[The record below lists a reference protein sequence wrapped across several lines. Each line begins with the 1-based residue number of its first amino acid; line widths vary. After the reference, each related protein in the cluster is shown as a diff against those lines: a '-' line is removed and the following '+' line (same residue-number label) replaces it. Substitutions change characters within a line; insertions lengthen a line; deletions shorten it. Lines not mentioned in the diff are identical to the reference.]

1 MPQARVGDLSLEYR
15 SDGPPDA
22 PPLLLIM
29 GTAAPLTMWDDAF
42 CAALSARGFRV
53 IRFDYRDT
61 GRSSRVDAPMPSTI
75 GAMMRAFAEGKL
87 APPYALEDLAD
98 DTVGLL
104 DALGVERAHLVGLSQ
119 GAGVAQ
125 LVAARASE
133 RVTGLTL
140 IATSTA
146 ARDVPPPGAETM
158 GVLLSDLPNDRAS
171 FIEWNV
177 LMYTKTGGI
186 HPPPDVD
193 WIRRRAE
200 RTWDHG
206 WDVAGFLRHLLAVIS
221 ATDRRPLL
229 ARLRLPVTIVQ
240 GEADPIFSVAAA
252 EQVVAAIPGARLCL
266 VPGMG
271 HDVAPP
277 FWNAI
282 FAAIGPVTDRASSW
296 PGTPPSCW

>member
-133 RVTGLTL
+133 RVTGSTL
-140 IATSTA
+140 LATS
-146 ARDVPPPGAETM
+146 RRPPPRRWGCCCPTCRTI
-158 GVLLSDLPNDRAS
+158 GPAS
-171 FIEWNV
+171 SSG
-177 LMYTKTGGI
+177 TSSCTRRPAGST
-186 HPPPDVD
+186 
-193 WIRRRAE
+193 RRRTSIGSA
-200 RTWDHG
+200 
-206 WDVAGFLRHLLAVIS
+206 VARSG
-221 ATDRRPLL
+221 
-229 ARLRLPVTIVQ
+229 
-240 GEADPIFSVAAA
+240 
-252 EQVVAAIPGARLCL
+252 
-266 VPGMG
+266 
-271 HDVAPP
+271 
-277 FWNAI
+277 
-282 FAAIGPVTDRASSW
+282 
-296 PGTPPSCW
+296 PGTTAGTSRAFCATCWQ